1 MRYLV
6 AVVAGTFVALLLFL
20 LMHALVGGR
29 DGFQRPD
36 DTGRMIDFVRVRAEE
51 VVQTRERQVP
61 RKPPP
66 PDKPPPPPQMQTQA
80 PQQVVRQTLDI
91 ETPDI
96 SVGFTG
102 GPVVAAA
109 WQAGDVGG
117 DGDSIP
123 IVRIEP
129 TYPRDA
135 LMRGLEGV
143 VRVRFT
149 VLPDGSVANPVV
161 ISADPPRVFNRE
173 ATRAVLRW
181 KFRPRIVDGVAVSR
195 EVEQD
200 IEFTLD
206 AATGS

>member
-1 MRYLV
+1 MRFLV
-6 AVVAGTFVALLLFL
+6 SVGAGVFVALLLFL
-20 LMHALVGGR
+20 LMHALIGGR

-36 DTGRMIDFVRVRAEE
+36 DQGRVVDFVRVRADD
-51 VVQTRERQVP
+51 VVQLRERTPP

-66 PDKPPPPPQMQTQA
+66 PDKPPPPPQLQTQA
-80 PQQVVRQTLDI
+80 PQETQQQMLDI
-91 ETPDI
+91 ETPNI

-109 WQAGDVGG
+109 WAAGDDVG
-117 DGDSIP
+117 DGDIIP

-135 LMRGLEGV
+135 LLRGLEGW

-149 VLPDGSVANPVV
+149 IAPDGSVLNPQV
-161 ISADPPRVFNRE
+161 IGADPPRIFNRE
-173 ATRAVLRW
+173 ATRAILRW

-195 EVEQD
+195 EAEQT
-200 IEFTLD
+200 IEFNLLEQN
-206 AATGS
+206 

>member
-1 MRYLV
+1 MRFLV
-6 AVVAGTFVALLLFL
+6 SVGAGVFVALLLFL
-20 LMHALVGGR
+20 LMHTLIGGR

-36 DTGRMIDFVRVRAEE
+36 DHGRVVDFVRVRADE
-51 VVQTRERQVP
+51 VVQLRERTPP

-66 PDKPPPPPQMQTQA
+66 PDKPPPPPQLQTQA
-80 PQQVVRQTLDI
+80 PQETQQQVLDI
-91 ETPDI
+91 ETPNI

-109 WQAGDVGG
+109 WAAGDNVG
-117 DGDSIP
+117 DGDIIP

-135 LMRGLEGV
+135 LLRGLEGW

-149 VLPDGSVANPVV
+149 IAPDGSVLNPQV
-161 ISADPPRVFNRE
+161 IAADPPRVFNRE
-173 ATRAVLRW
+173 ATRAILRW

-195 EVEQD
+195 EAEQT
-200 IEFTLD
+200 IEFNLLEQN
-206 AATGS
+206 